1 MTRLTVLAALA
12 LAGCDGLSVHDDVII
27 VNGGNCLD
35 SDVTIVSAQSC
46 DDWDVPSAVR
56 CTGTLPGDAQARPVT
71 GCSGYWSASD
81 APPVVVP
88 CVAACPTKR

>member
-1 MTRLTVLAALA
+1 MMRITFAVLA
-12 LAGCDGLSVHDDVII
+12 LAGCGGIAVQDDIII

-46 DDWDVPSAVR
+46 DDWDAPSAVR
-56 CTGTLPGDAQARPVT
+56 CTGTLPGDGQTRPVT

-81 APPVVVP
+81 APPVIVP
-88 CVAACPTKR
+88 CLAACPTKK